1 MSPILRKLSHDVPAM
16 VGLAIV
22 VAVVFIAVF
31 GPWLAPFPQD
41 AAASHLARRLK
52 PPTELYPFG
61 TDNLGRDIF
70 SRVILGARG
79 VLQVALTVVFVA
91 MAIGVPLGLVAG
103 YRGGWLSEVIM
114 RVTDAV
120 LAIPQLVLAL
130 ALAQLLTPSLESAML
145 ALSLTYWPFFTRI
158 VYAETRRLTSSL
170 FVDALRGIGANGGRI
185 LFLHILPNVISPV
198 IVRATIGLGFTIL
211 VAAVLGFLGM
221 GATPPAPDWGLTIAE
236 SRTYLPGAW
245 WYATFPGLAI
255 LLTVMGFNLLGD
267 GLRDLVDPRLRRSR

>member
-1 MSPILRKLSHDVPAM
+1 MSLILRKLARDVPA
-16 VGLAIV
+16 VIGLTIVIV
-22 VAVVFIAVF
+22 VLIIAVL
-31 GPWLAPFPQD
+31 GPLIAPYPED
-41 AAASHLARRLK
+41 VAASHLTRRLK
-52 PPTELYPFG
+52 PPSWAYPFG
-61 TDNLGRDIF
+61 TDNMGRDIL
-70 SRVILGARG
+70 SRVIMGARG
-79 VLQVALTVVFVA
+79 ALMVAMTVVSIA
-91 MAIGVPLGLVAG
+91 MTIGVPLGLIAG

-158 VYAETRRLTSSL
+158 VFAETRRLTSSL
-170 FVDALRGIGANGGRI
+170 FVDALRGIGAGTARI
-185 LFLHILPNVISPV
+185 VFLHILPNAASPI

-221 GATPPAPDWGLTIAE
+221 GATPPAPDWGLSIAE